1 MWISSTTNEWQFRS
15 SLTGPSAV
23 WQIGGARVEL
33 GGARGEDSPV
43 SALLPLLSFAGSYP
57 YILGLQFPEV
67 HSTPL
72 LHPTLLLRTI
82 PPRRVDVRDLGP
94 LRALCF
100 F

>member
-23 WQIGGARVEL
+23 WQIGGARE
-33 GGARGEDSPV
+33 EDSPV
-43 SALLPLLSFAGSYP
+43 SVLLPLLSFAGSYP

-72 LHPTLLLRTI
+72 LHSTLLLRTI

-100 F
+100 FLTQVEEA

>member
-1 MWISSTTNEWQFRS
+1 M
-15 SLTGPSAV
+15 
-23 WQIGGARVEL
+23 EL

-72 LHPTLLLRTI
+72 LHSTLLLRTI
-82 PPRRVDVRDLGP
+82 PSRRVDVRDLSTG
-94 LRALCF
+94 LRSFTCSLF
-100 F
+100 FLTQVEEA